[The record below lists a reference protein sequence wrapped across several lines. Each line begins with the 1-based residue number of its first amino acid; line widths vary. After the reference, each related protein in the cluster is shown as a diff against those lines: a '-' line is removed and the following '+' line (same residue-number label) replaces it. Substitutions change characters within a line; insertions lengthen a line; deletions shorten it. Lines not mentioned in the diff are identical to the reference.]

1 MHVVRLPV
9 PYTVGQ
15 GEVNNMSIAEMRRE
29 LAAWITEGASPR
41 NVMIL
46 YIFYQR
52 TTMEGDN

>member
-1 MHVVRLPV
+1 
-9 PYTVGQ
+9 
-15 GEVNNMSIAEMRRE
+15 MSVAEMRRE
-29 LAAWITEGASPR
+29 LAAWITEDASPR